1 MSNLAVNAY
10 LKMRLARE
18 RVEDTEISRAERA
31 VRLSAFFDSDV
42 WSMDILPI
50 LHKLYDDYLE
60 AVKRKE
66 IDPDALKALD
76 DLVTRLGGQ
85 LQLGYGAMSRLSER
99 RLKAAETKSLMESS
113 QTP

>member
-1 MSNLAVNAY
+1 MANPAVSAF
-10 LKMRLARE
+10 LKMKLAKE
-18 RVEDTEISRAERA
+18 RSQETEISRAERA
-31 VRLSAFFDSDV
+31 VRLSAFFDSEV
-42 WSMDILPI
+42 WSRDILPI
-50 LHKLYDDYLE
+50 LYQLHDDYLE
-60 AVKRKE
+60 AVKKKE

-99 RLKAAETKSLMESS
+99 RLKAAETKSLIESS